1 MDKEFTSDFFD
12 DAITEWRKDKL
23 PLEDG
28 SFRYRC
34 CFIYANNERC
44 IKMTS
49 IQNSL
54 LCSPTN
60 INTTK
65 YCKTHIRT
73 YNTSK
78 SSAPTFHT

>member
-12 DAITEWRKDKL
+12 DASMQWRKDKL

-34 CFIYANNERC
+34 CYVYANEERC
-44 IKMTS
+44 IKMTA

-54 LCSPTN
+54 LSVPNN
-60 INTTK
+60 INATK
-65 YCKTHIRT
+65 YCKTHLRT
-73 YNTSK
+73 YSK
-78 SSAPTFHT
+78 SSAPTFQT